1 MKKALIFYIF
11 LLLCSATGCDV
22 EGLYRDD
29 INVRTVV
36 RLESGLAFL
45 EGDPGRVLFVEM
57 AQDGVEVKKVFEAR
71 PGEEIISM
79 QGGPDPQQGTQLF
92 IMTTP
97 EDPRETTIDEAL
109 FRVDPVT
116 GATHEFAIGS
126 VFGGLSFDPTQ
137 RYAILYHQD
146 SDATFSGGLFN
157 PNEVAVIDLQGLPA
171 TDNPRIL
178 SVGISG
184 LTIQGVHFMDSL
196 VVDGVT
202 RQIVVFGADGV
213 IKMIDL
219 TDPLASTVKV
229 PLVNE
234 DDPRSVVPI
243 KIVAR
248 PADDAH
254 DPMIFVL
261 ASESQDIYAISLVP
275 HPKGEPGFWASLN
288 QYDGGSNPSDIAVV
302 EDGDIPLLIV
312 ASSSGSHVTVVDV
325 DTADMFTLTLNDSP
339 SRMLVREQEGSK
351 EVVLFGDNLSWIYFL
366 AVDDLAI
373 EKGSNLDEMII
384 PDGIAESSV
393 LDVDRLLIIPYY
405 ETGLALLNLNEREVT
420 RLTSQSGY
428 DWTGATMF
436 NDVFFLGQ
444 PGGDQIVSLDM
455 VTGHPEPLILDEQVQ
470 RLDLFPQSNT
480 GFVLHPT
487 ETGRG
492 TLFPLDLPTREN
504 AIIVD
509 GFWLEGFLDKKEA
522 TE

>member
-1 MKKALIFYIF
+1 MRKISIFYIF

-29 INVRTVV
+29 INVRTTV

-57 AQDGVEVKKVFEAR
+57 TQDGIKTKTVFEAR
-71 PGEEIISM
+71 LGEEIISM
-79 QGGPDPQQGTQLF
+79 RGGPVPGQATALF
-92 IMTTP
+92 IMTAP
-97 EDPRETTIDEAL
+97 EDPRETIIDEAL
-109 FRVDPVT
+109 FRVDPLT
-116 GATHEFAIGS
+116 GATHEFSIGS
-126 VFGGLSFDPTQ
+126 VFGGMSFDPTR
-137 RYAILYHQD
+137 RYAVLYHQD
-146 SDATFSGGLFN
+146 SDAASSGGLFN
-157 PNEVAVIDLQGLPA
+157 PNEVAVVDLTGLPA

-178 SVGISG
+178 SVDIGG
-184 LTIQGVHFMDSL
+184 RTIQGVHFMDSL
-196 VVDGVT
+196 VVNGVT
-202 RQIVVFGADGV
+202 RQIVIFGADGV

-219 TDPLASTVKV
+219 TDPLASTVSVK
-229 PLVNE
+229 LVTD
-234 DDPRSVVPI
+234 DDPRSVIPS
-243 KIVAR
+243 KIIAR

-261 ASESQDIYAISLVP
+261 ASDSQDIYAISLVA
-275 HPKGEPGFWASLN
+275 HPEGGPGFWATLN
-288 QYDGGSNPSDIAVV
+288 QYDGGFNPSDIAVV

-312 ASSSGSHVTVVDV
+312 SSSSGSHVTVVDV
-325 DTADMFTLTLNDSP
+325 DTADMFTITLYDSP
-339 SRMLVREQEGSK
+339 SRILVREQEGSD
-351 EVVLFGDNLSWIYFL
+351 EVVLFGDNLGRIYFL

-373 EKGSNLDEMII
+373 EKGSNLDDMII

-393 LDVDRLLIIPYY
+393 LDANRLLIIPYNQ
-405 ETGLALLNLNEREVT
+405 TGLALLDLNEREVT

-428 DWTGATMF
+428 DWTGATMHD
-436 NDVFFLGQ
+436 DVFFLGQ
-444 PGGDQIVSLDM
+444 PGGDKIVSLHM
-455 VTGHPEPLILDEQVQ
+455 ATGHPEPLILDEQVQ
-470 RLDLFPQSNT
+470 RFDLFPRVGM